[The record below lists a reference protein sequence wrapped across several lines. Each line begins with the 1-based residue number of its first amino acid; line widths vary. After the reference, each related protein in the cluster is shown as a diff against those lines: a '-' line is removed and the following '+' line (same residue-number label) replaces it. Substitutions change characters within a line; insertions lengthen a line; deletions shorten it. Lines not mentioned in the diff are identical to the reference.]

1 MDIKNAIEHKGIVM
15 SRVPA
20 WAKDLFKELAKSE
33 FEDDYGQAL
42 ASLVKEAMEY
52 RQFKQLLLSNNL
64 QLFPIKEEEPKIET
78 VRRSINGKP
87 IKLDGGNK

>member
-1 MDIKNAIEHKGIVM
+1 M

-33 FEDDYGQAL
+33 FEDDYGQTL
-42 ASLVKEAMEY
+42 ASLVKETMEY

-64 QLFPIKEEEPKIET
+64 QLFPIKEEEPEIEQ
-78 VRRSINGKP
+78 VIRSINGQP
-87 IKLDGGNK
+87 IKSGGKTL